1 MEAPRPSTMMEMS
14 SMETDGR
21 TDNSGEGA
29 GEVSV
34 VIGEKNTQK
43 NTRKCGGCGGK
54 CGGVCCTGDFCWT
67 FPFGT
72 SAAFVFTLVGIILWG
87 VGASSAV
94 KSTDNA
100 IDVVIANDNETGDS
114 SASGFV
120 RAMNALIIV
129 MSVFVGLMLL
139 FISVIAYM
147 RWRMEYLAPMMSKHA
162 RARNR
167 QTQGT
172 GIFSMTL
179 VFLVVLL
186 SVFILFGTAIWF
198 MAATVATS
206 ATNQT
211 NKLFG
216 SSLVAF
222 NDATS
227 DLDSDSTVQANSTA
241 AIVVENNDIDV
252 DALRRAEAPLCVLGD
267 IANKT
272 CNGTFNGEPVTFTV
286 SLNLNEI
293 NYTYVNAPP
302 TRAVADDVDDAST
315 TVPAADSADD
325 LDATPAADAGET
337 QTTAPAA
344 DNTDDSDTT
353 PPANAGETQTAA
365 PATDNTDDSDVTPAA
380 DAGEAQT
387 TAPAAD
393 NTDDLDATPPADAGE
408 TQTTAPAADNTND
421 SNTTP
426 PADAGETQTTA
437 PAADNTNDS
446 DATMTSVDNTS
457 DSSESDETEG
467 ASRRGGVLAITALP
481 PATLDAI
488 MLETINVLSI
498 FNFTAAE
505 DTMTTPTVDFIVTQR
520 DAIARTLTIDELQ
533 AYNTTLRAE
542 LCPAEICFDVSKL
555 GFFDL
560 DACVCNEQLQ
570 QLYQYSKDSRNSL
583 GLSVAGAF
591 VLLTG
596 LVLALPAAASNLV
609 NIRLRT
615 ELSSSMMPSPAISYS
630 SASKAPVAV

>member
-1 MEAPRPSTMMEMS
+1 MQDALS
-14 SMETDGR
+14 S
-21 TDNSGEGA
+21 
-29 GEVSV
+29 
-34 VIGEKNTQK
+34 
-43 NTRKCGGCGGK
+43 
-54 CGGVCCTGDFCWT
+54 
-67 FPFGT
+67 
-72 SAAFVFTLVGIILWG
+72 
-87 VGASSAV
+87 
-94 KSTDNA
+94 
-100 IDVVIANDNETGDS
+100 
-114 SASGFV
+114 
-120 RAMNALIIV
+120 
-129 MSVFVGLMLL
+129 
-139 FISVIAYM
+139 
-147 RWRMEYLAPMMSKHA
+147 
-162 RARNR
+162 
-167 QTQGT
+167 
-172 GIFSMTL
+172 
-179 VFLVVLL
+179 
-186 SVFILFGTAIWF
+186 GTAGAHRPAQE
-198 MAATVATS
+198 AATSPPS
-206 ATNQT
+206 A
-211 NKLFG
+211 
-216 SSLVAF
+216 
-222 NDATS
+222 
-227 DLDSDSTVQANSTA
+227 
-241 AIVVENNDIDV
+241 
-252 DALRRAEAPLCVLGD
+252 RRPAEAPLCVQGD

-325 LDATPAADAGET
+325 LDATPAADAGE
-337 QTTAPAA
+337 A
-344 DNTDDSDTT
+344 
-353 PPANAGETQTAA
+353 
-365 PATDNTDDSDVTPAA
+365 
-380 DAGEAQT
+380 
-387 TAPAAD
+387 
-393 NTDDLDATPPADAGE
+393 
-408 TQTTAPAADNTND
+408 
-421 SNTTP
+421 
-426 PADAGETQTTA
+426 QTTA

-520 DAIARTLTIDELQ
+520 DAIARTLTSDELQ

-615 ELSSSMMPSPAISYS
+615 ELSSSMMPSPALSYS

>member
-325 LDATPAADAGET
+325 LDATPAADAGE
-337 QTTAPAA
+337 
-344 DNTDDSDTT
+344 
-353 PPANAGETQTAA
+353 
-365 PATDNTDDSDVTPAA
+365 
-380 DAGEAQT
+380 AQT

>member
-21 TDNSGEGA
+21 TDTTTTDNSGEGA

-43 NTRKCGGCGGK
+43 STRKCGGCGGK

-100 IDVVIANDNETGDS
+100 IDVVIANDNESGDS

-120 RAMNALIIV
+120 RAMYALIIV

-222 NDATS
+222 NDAIS

-241 AIVVENNDIDV
+241 AIVVENNDIDL
-252 DALRRAEAPLCVLGD
+252 DALRRAEAPLCVQGD

-325 LDATPAADAGET
+325 LDATPAADAGEA

-353 PPANAGETQTAA
+353 P
-365 PATDNTDDSDVTPAA
+365 AA
-380 DAGEAQT
+380 DAGEA
-387 TAPAAD
+387 
-393 NTDDLDATPPADAGE
+393 
-408 TQTTAPAADNTND
+408 
-421 SNTTP
+421 
-426 PADAGETQTTA
+426 QTTA

-520 DAIARTLTIDELQ
+520 DAIARTLTSDELQ

-615 ELSSSMMPSPAISYS
+615 ELSSSMMPSPALSYS